1 MYRDINEFS
10 KSLKKKVTS
19 DFYNG
24 DHVKYIA
31 RAHDLSINEVLAILG
46 DRSVDAKRLRRELST
61 CDINDDRFIVIAD
74 THIGSTRMD
83 MSMLDYVYDYA
94 KRAGINHIFHA
105 GDLLQSTM
113 RPTNPRLRDEY
124 KQITYT
130 VDHYPHVDGIKTY
143 ILFGNHDFHTL
154 IKDDHYL
161 KVLKSRKDFDI
172 LGFKRAYF
180 TWNKYLLNIRHEI
193 DKYKI
198 EIPNVDTEAMLC
210 GHRHEFYVHG
220 HDKIMLPCLCGDV
233 KNYHTSLSLPGFIEV
248 YRDKDKLRIITHSF
262 LPENYDE
269 RIFEGEPRKVK
280 MEYSRKLNKNFKIG

>member
-31 RAHDLSINEVLAILG
+31 CAHDLSINEVLAILG

-94 KRAGINHIFHA
+94 KRTGINHIFHA

-113 RPTNPRLRDEY
+113 RPTNQRLRDEY

-130 VDHYPHVDGIKTY
+130 VDHYPHIDGIKTH

-248 YRDKDKLRIITHSF
+248 YQDKDKLKIITHSF
-262 LPENYDE
+262 LPENYEE